1 MSLLRVLRQ
10 ASTGQA
16 KSHKDFSAATF
27 EQARQLCLN
36 ETLGRLK
43 FLSVFF
49 TFGYALFGV
58 ESYLYLSHF
67 DANVTLFAN
76 IWPRLLYCSLPLA
89 IQSALIFRSKLN
101 PYRKIALWYALFSC
115 VMSISGLI
123 HIWPLALNLNAQVLT
138 FVNAANAYSL
148 IVLVAICAGDLKANA
163 IIGLMIGVFFFGP
176 LFFVAHLSGDRVVMN
191 VIMHDSFFSL
201 ASGCLLGLLGNRL
214 RLRVALLEI
223 DRALKTE
230 KFLGKTV
237 SRAIFENREDLLE
250 RRTKKGFILALDIRG
265 YTQMIQSNDAQKV
278 GYFLNTYQAMVSDL
292 VGQYGGFIHKTM
304 GDGHLISFGLMDDD
318 DVDLSDIPGIE
329 TELKQADDRRAQR
342 ALKRTILVMDLIAFN
357 TELLAAEMGIPGIR
371 LGAGLEHGD
380 VELRVFG
387 DSEYRREFDI
397 FGNTIVRAT
406 RLQAHTKA
414 LLPQAPAGSSLL
426 IASPIAMHYATAEL
440 RNRLTETLTDGLPVR
455 DCTDLHSVW
464 LRTYAPAIP
473 AGLDLFPARDRNY
486 TDESLKDVA

>member
-1 MSLLRVLRQ
+1 MKPQWTKLRRWWVDGATPAERTIIREKSLAECAVR
-10 ASTGQA
+10 
-16 KSHKDFSAATF
+16 
-27 EQARQLCLN
+27 AR
-36 ETLGRLK
+36 
-43 FLSVFF
+43 FLSYFF
-49 TFGYALFGV
+49 IFVYTIFGIEGYGYISKYV
-58 ESYLYLSHF
+58 PGLSLW
-67 DANVTLFAN
+67 DN
-76 IWPRLLYCSLPLA
+76 IWPRLLLNSLPLA
-89 IQSALIFRSKLN
+89 ILVVWLKRSKIS
-101 PYRKIALWYALFSC
+101 RVETKLF
-115 VMSISGLI
+115 VWFAGFVSIFQCSAWIYVWPTVLSGKPEILSYVTSANTFVYI
-123 HIWPLALNLNAQVLT
+123 LTFAVLALPNYLVGYFALMMFVVFTLPLWTVAYLGGDTVVFTYVLNDTLT
-138 FVNAANAYSL
+138 AVGAGVVVGSVAYSL
-148 IVLVAICAGDLKANA
+148 RRK
-163 IIGLMIGVFFFGP
+163 II
-176 LFFVAHLSGDRVVMN
+176 
-191 VIMHDSFFSL
+191 
-201 ASGCLLGLLGNRL
+201 
-214 RLRVALLEI
+214 LLE
-223 DRALKTE
+223 LKQMSSTE

-237 SRAIFENREDLLE
+237 SRAIFEGREDLLE

-265 YTQMIQSNDAQKV
+265 YTQMIQNTEAQKV

-329 TELKQADDRRAQR
+329 TELKQADERRAQN

-414 LLPQAPAGSSLL
+414 LLSQVPTGSSLL

-440 RNRLTETLTDGLPVR
+440 RSRLRETPTDGLPVR
-455 DCTDLHSVW
+455 DCADLHSIW
-464 LRTYAPAIP
+464 MRTYAPAIP
-473 AGLDLFPARDRNY
+473 EGLDLFPARERNY
-486 TDESLKDVA
+486 TDDSLTEAA